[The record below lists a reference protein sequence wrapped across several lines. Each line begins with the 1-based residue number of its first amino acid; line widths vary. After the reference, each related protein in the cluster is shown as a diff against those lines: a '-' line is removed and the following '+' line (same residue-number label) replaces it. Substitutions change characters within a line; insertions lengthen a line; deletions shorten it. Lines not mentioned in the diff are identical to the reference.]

1 MFSVIELFFGIGGQ
15 EEFYSITLKMFFRS
29 DHWPCAGGP
38 FVPNWG
44 IHSPLRG
51 LFVIKGAIVRGNENS
66 LDNELKSDAVEA

>member
-1 MFSVIELFFGIGGQ
+1 MGKRNFIPE
-15 EEFYSITLKMFFRS
+15 ITLKMFFRS
-29 DHWPCAGGP
+29 DHWPCAGRP

-66 LDNELKSDAVEA
+66 LDNEFKSDAVEAFKKWQESFE